1 MSKAVSPSNIV
12 SRQARRDAWE
22 VLHDL
27 GVRSLLSE
35 PDANPK
41 IAKNMKR
48 GVLTA
53 PLHLAPAKLSGFEVC
68 PMRTQGCTRACLHT
82 AGNPAHMAQKRSVR
96 IARTRAYFKARC
108 AFMIAL
114 AADIEAQQREADRQ
128 GMLCGVRLNATSDI
142 PWEAIGVPPL
152 HHYYGEVSR
161 GMEWRTHANLM
172 RIFPRVRFYDY
183 TKRPNRWHRLPCNYR
198 LTFSLAENN
207 ELDAIAALQARHNV
221 AVVFNVPPGKPLPRH
236 YMLGVGT
243 LDLPHTFRVIDGDLH
258 DFRPIDPR
266 GVIVGLRAK
275 GKARRD
281 KSGFVRQVV

>member
-1 MSKAVSPSNIV
+1 MHKPVNPANIV
-12 SRQARRDAWE
+12 APQARRDAWA
-22 VLHDL
+22 VLRGL
-27 GVRSLLSE
+27 GVRTLLSE

-68 PMRTQGCTRACLHT
+68 PMRTAGCTRACLHT
-82 AGNPAHMAQKRSVR
+82 AGNPAHMAQKRGAR
-96 IARTRAYFKARC
+96 IARTKAYFKARN

-114 AADIEAQQREADRQ
+114 AADIEALQRAADKA
-128 GMLCGVRLNATSDI
+128 GMRCGVRLNATSDI
-142 PWEAIGVPPL
+142 PWEAVSLPPL
-152 HHYYGEVSR
+152 DHYYGEVGR
-161 GMEWRTHANLM
+161 GFEWRTHANLM
-172 RIFPRVRFYDY
+172 ALFPRVSFYDY
-183 TKRPNRWHRLPCNYR
+183 TKRPNRWHKLPRNYR

-207 ELDAIAALQARHNV
+207 DADAIAALQARHNV
-221 AVVFNVPPGKPLPRH
+221 AAVFNVPPGKPLPRH

-281 KSGFVRQVV
+281 KTGFVRHVL